1 MWLDSFLL
9 AIFIFLIVWDLLP
22 IIICYSMAK
31 RKGKS
36 RVLWVLLAA
45 IFGWLAVLFI
55 AIAAPER

>member
-1 MWLDSFLL
+1 
-9 AIFIFLIVWDLLP
+9 
-22 IIICYSMAK
+22 MAK

-36 RVLWVLLAA
+36 RFLWVLLAA